1 MHSGARRLSIRSCS
15 TEKRPIS
22 WGRHPRAPDTG
33 GLHSAGPAQF
43 RPRPPSVP
51 SVVPSADGR
60 LCPASSRGLL
70 SVQVPSWCR
79 LLLLEGR
86 LSLWW
91 RTPPAPCC
99 SALIP
104 SLKVPS
110 PHTFGHWGEG
120 FQHKPLGDTGRPLTG
135 RLPRAAAARMK
146 GSDNVR
152 PWPWAPARE
161 RRWPCPRS
169 WLRGHVAVP
178 ARSGTVARRRVEAR
192 ARTEVESLG
201 PCRYSGGTGCS
212 TDQQVPGLPPW
223 CHS

>member
-120 FQHKPLGDTGRPLTG
+120 FQHKPLGFFFLLQFLFCKIWQIHTFLFS
-135 RLPRAAAARMK
+135 LPHLK
-146 GSDNVR
+146 VGSLSIFIS
-152 PWPWAPARE
+152 P
-161 RRWPCPRS
+161 
-169 WLRGHVAVP
+169 
-178 ARSGTVARRRVEAR
+178 
-192 ARTEVESLG
+192 
-201 PCRYSGGTGCS
+201 
-212 TDQQVPGLPPW
+212 
-223 CHS
+223 